1 MRISIAANTGLLE
14 IFVIEARFPAH
25 STIALD
31 SLLTLLRTLAFEAQ
45 WLHRF
50 PLLQV
55 PLQDSARKTKPS
67 SGLLV
72 LSSTTP

>member
-55 PLQDSARKTKPS
+55 PL
-67 SGLLV
+67 
-72 LSSTTP
+72 